1 MNLITKQD
9 VTVNLQLAAITIGV
23 LLLFVL
29 AGLTGC
35 VNKHSSSTT
44 ATKYTISPEPGL
56 SLGLDSVPNLRD
68 LGGYWTLDGA
78 TITKGLLYRSN
89 QLSPISPSDMIKL
102 TELGLKNVYDLRTKA
117 ERTHLPDEIPP
128 GVNDVWL
135 NVLADHSGGAAANLL
150 ALLNKPKEA
159 NDALGGGKVEA
170 MFEEIYR
177 ELITLPSAKAGYR
190 ELYLSIGD
198 QSNLPALFHC
208 TTGKD
213 RTGWA
218 AAALFTLLGVP
229 KEAVMEDYL
238 RSNDYILPFYK
249 NTIDAFVTAG
259 GERAIPEAVFGVKAE
274 YLEASFEEMQKQ
286 YGTIEK
292 YFSEGLGIDEV
303 GQQALRDIYLSRE

>member
-1 MNLITKQD
+1 MKNKMTWIILSI
-9 VTVNLQLAAITIGV
+9 VAVLV
-23 LLLFVL
+23 LLAFV
-29 AGLTGC
+29 GLTAC
-35 VNKHSSSTT
+35 VNKHSSSATT
-44 ATKYTISPEPGL
+44 DTISSEPGQ
-56 SLGLDSVPNLRD
+56 SLGIDSVPNLRD
-68 LGGYWTLDGA
+68 LGGYKTLDGA
-78 TITKGLLYRSN
+78 TIIRGFLYRSN
-89 QLSPISPSDMIKL
+89 QLSPISPSDMNKL
-102 TELGLKNVYDLRTKA
+102 TALDLKNVYDLRTEA

-135 NVLADHSGGAAANLL
+135 NVLADHSGGAAANLS
-150 ALLNKPKEA
+150 ALLQKPEEA

-198 QSNLPALFHC
+198 QGNLPGLFHC

-218 AAALFTLLGVP
+218 AAALLTLLGVP
-229 KEAVMEDYL
+229 KETVREDYL

-249 NTIDAFVTAG
+249 KTIDAFVAAG

-274 YLEASFEEMQKQ
+274 YLEASFNEMQKE
-286 YGTIEK
+286 YGTIET
-292 YFSEGLGIDEV
+292 YFSEGLGIDAA
-303 GQQALRDIYLSRE
+303 GQKALRNLYLVHE